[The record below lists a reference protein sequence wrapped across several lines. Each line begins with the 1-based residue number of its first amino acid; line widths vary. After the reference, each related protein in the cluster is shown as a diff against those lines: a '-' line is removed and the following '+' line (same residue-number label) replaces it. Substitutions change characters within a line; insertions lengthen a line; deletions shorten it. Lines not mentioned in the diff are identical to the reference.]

1 MTKANRDGHRENT
14 RGAARRP
21 LLTVRLF
28 LVTQALLVATSLL
41 LTAPA
46 ARAEWLSPAPSAPA
60 PQTTVPE
67 PSNPSSSTESF
78 RPPISI
84 PVPGLTFSTIKAKS
98 DTGYIDVPWLA
109 EYVNAAYRYAV
120 TIASI
125 VAAVMFMVGG
135 FQYLTAGGDKG
146 RVDAGKKRITDA
158 LVGLLLLLG
167 ANALLRTVNSGLVSL
182 TVLRVQTVP
191 PKQFER
197 ISAQN
202 MIAATGHAALPSG
215 KMIGLAMKVAREKI
229 PGDDFACFIYA
240 SMQEESGGRQDA
252 LGHDENAA
260 TDVFSVGAR
269 RQFINSG
276 KMYSGA
282 TFPAAGCNDK
292 SCQKQ
297 GPSVND
303 DIGTFD
309 VTKPPDYGLDWRFS
323 HGFGSGQSTIFP
335 NSPPC
340 AGKESM
346 GRGFSING
354 RTCYTIPELLD
365 SQKQAEAMVDHY
377 KNCWGRT
384 SNGSNVAAGY
394 VCYAGTIAPDNP
406 IILKRISNYEKC
418 KTNPPA
424 SAP

>member
-1 MTKANRDGHRENT
+1 MRFPTRTARARLRAAKKAAAT
-14 RGAARRP
+14 LALFVLLALGATTMP
-21 LLTVRLF
+21 G
-28 LVTQALLVATSLL
+28 VASADWLGSSTNQPA
-41 LTAPA
+41 APA
-46 ARAEWLSPAPSAPA
+46 APPA
-60 PQTTVPE
+60 

-78 RPPISI
+78 RPTISI
-84 PVPGLTFSTIKAKS
+84 PVPGLSLSAIKTKS
-98 DTGYIDVPWLA
+98 DTGYVDVPWLA
-109 EYVNAAYRYAV
+109 EYVNAVYKYA
-120 TIASI
+120 IILASS
-125 VAAVMFMVGG
+125 VAVVMFMVGG
-135 FQYLTAGGDKG
+135 FQYLSAGGDKG
-146 RVDAGKKRITDA
+146 RVDKGKKRITDSI
-158 LVGLLLLLG
+158 VGLLLLFG
-167 ANALLRTVNSGLVSL
+167 ANTLLRTVNPGLVNL
-182 TVLRVQTVP
+182 TTIRVQTVP
-191 PKQFER
+191 PKPFER
-197 ISAQN
+197 ISPQN

-215 KMIGLAMKVAREKI
+215 QMIGLAMKVAREKI

-260 TDVFSVGAR
+260 TDVFSVLAR

-276 KMYSGA
+276 KLYSGA
-282 TFPAAGCNDK
+282 TFTPAGCNDK

-297 GPSVND
+297 GPLIND
-303 DIGTFD
+303 DKGTFD
-309 VTKPPDYGLDWRFS
+309 VTKPPDYGLDWRYS

-340 AGKESM
+340 KGKESM

-365 SQKQAEAMVDHY
+365 PQKQAEAMVDHY
-377 KNCWGRT
+377 KACWGRT
-384 SNGSNVAAGY
+384 SNGSDVAAGY

-418 KTNPPA
+418 KQKPPA